1 MNKAKLESQ
10 KYLEDIFTALNRQIY
25 SYVYFRT
32 GYSKEIAEDLTQEVF
47 LRVWEKR
54 NDFNSKK
61 GNIRTWVY
69 RIARNLVIDE
79 YRKKKDIPNFNNF
92 EGQSRGIEEEMIIND
107 MQSFILNKMKDL
119 NEAEQELISL
129 YYIEGLELKEVS
141 EIINKS
147 YDATK
152 MAINRALHKLKNIC
166 NE

>member
-10 KYLEDIFTALNRQIY
+10 KDLENIFTALNRQIY

-54 NDFNSKK
+54 RDFNSKK

-79 YRKKKDIPNFNNF
+79 YRKKKNILNLNNLK
-92 EGQSRGIEEEMIIND
+92 EQSRGIEEEIIIND
-107 MQSFILNKMKDL
+107 MQRYILKKMKKL
-119 NEAEQELISL
+119 NDGEQELISL
-129 YYIEGLELKEVS
+129 YYIEELDLKEVA

-152 MAINRALHKLKNIC
+152 MAISRALHKLKNIC

>member
-1 MNKAKLESQ
+1 
-10 KYLEDIFTALNRQIY
+10 
-25 SYVYFRT
+25 VYFRT